1 MKKLV
6 FILAV
11 FMGLS
16 SCQKEEIGSKYGIKS
31 GVITITFT
39 DGNVLQMPPVM
50 YAKLSLIGGELH
62 IIPNV
67 NCPSNVQVSQIL
79 YWVGVKSYEVTSEIE
94 TVCQ

>member
-6 FILAV
+6 LFFAV
-11 FMGLS
+11 FMVLS
-16 SCQKEEIGSKYGIKS
+16 SCQKEDIGSKYAIKS

-39 DGNVLQMPPVM
+39 DGHVLQMPPVM
-50 YAKLSLIGGELH
+50 YSKLSLIGDELH
-62 IIPNV
+62 IVPNV

-79 YWVGVKSYEVTSEIE
+79 YWVGVKSYKVTSEVE